1 MSNNN
6 IRKGRKNTGLSMKVY
21 LNTRLGTL
29 KKATTK
35 DASTVVCLVNRV
47 AKSLIELEEMK

>member
-1 MSNNN
+1 
-6 IRKGRKNTGLSMKVY
+6 MKVY